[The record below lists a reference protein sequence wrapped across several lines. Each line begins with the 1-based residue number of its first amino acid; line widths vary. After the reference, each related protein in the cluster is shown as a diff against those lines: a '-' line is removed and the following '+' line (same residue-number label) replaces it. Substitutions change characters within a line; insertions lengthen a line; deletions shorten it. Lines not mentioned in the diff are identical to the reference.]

1 VSKIVSAY
9 YISLRLRPTRTIKS
23 MIGNSF
29 LWFISKAILSND
41 MGQNPLHKMIKG
53 ENTPELEYSTDFG
66 LVVTHE
72 ELEGVEGGNVECQK
86 LTNLRDNYLINR
98 TML

>member
-1 VSKIVSAY
+1 MGTVFYDLS
-9 YISLRLRPTRTIKS
+9 
-23 MIGNSF
+23 
-29 LWFISKAILSND
+29 SKAILSND
-41 MGQNPLHKMIKG
+41 MRQNPLHKMIKG